1 MDRINWY
8 SESLKNFVLI
18 LGTIVVILPFYLMLS
33 FSLKSPSEIQ
43 SITGG
48 FFGSQELMLDRRCI
62 KEGKPEEECTM
73 LPIVYN
79 IRQHLKK
86 LL

>member
-8 SESLKNFVLI
+8 SESLKHFVLI

-79 IRQHLKK
+79 YKAAFEEAL
-86 LL
+86 